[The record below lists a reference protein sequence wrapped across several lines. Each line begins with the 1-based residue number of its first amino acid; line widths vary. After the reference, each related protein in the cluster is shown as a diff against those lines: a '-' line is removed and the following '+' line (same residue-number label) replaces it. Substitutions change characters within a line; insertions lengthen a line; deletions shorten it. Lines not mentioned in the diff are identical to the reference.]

1 MITRLPLAAALLLL
15 APVAAQAATGQAAN
29 RFTIPLSY
37 QEARAWYEAH
47 HAGVLEASNCRI
59 VERQEDDKLLVETR
73 TRLGVCRYVVRTSR
87 EERTTDDGLAQTV
100 YRLRYVRNVRGRI
113 VAQNCTTT
121 YTDAGERTEVDVKL
135 TATVSG
141 RFVPSF
147 LVRRDLTNSLAGAE
161 RFILENV
168 KPAEVAVAKE

>member
-1 MITRLPLAAALLLL
+1 MITRFSLGLALLLL
-15 APVAAQAATGQAAN
+15 APVAGQAATATTSN
-29 RFTIPLSY
+29 RFTVPLPY
-37 QEARAWYEAH
+37 VEVRAWYEAN

-59 VERQEDDKLLVETR
+59 VERQEDDQLLVETR
-73 TRLGVCRYVVRTSR
+73 TRLGTCQYVLRTSR
-87 EERTTDDGLAQTV
+87 EERITDDGRAQTV

-121 YTDAGERTEVDVKL
+121 YTDAGERTEVEVKL

-141 RFVPSF
+141 RFIPSS

-161 RFILENV
+161 RFILENATKV
-168 KPAEVAVAKE
+168 ETVAAE